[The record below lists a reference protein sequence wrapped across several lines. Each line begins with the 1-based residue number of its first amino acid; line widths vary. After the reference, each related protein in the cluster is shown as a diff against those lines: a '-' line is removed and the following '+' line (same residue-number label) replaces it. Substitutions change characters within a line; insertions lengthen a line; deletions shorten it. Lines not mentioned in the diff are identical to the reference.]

1 MGLSETIMAAMI
13 GALATVFTATFQ
25 LMLSWRSAT
34 KEQERRG
41 RGGLSSFLWMLA
53 LMAAAAVGGFAYA
66 EYRAQGSRGTAAVL
80 REELQRELHA
90 LSASTA
96 RLEQLTA
103 AASGGRESPADQ
115 RQRGLEGIAAMVT
128 LPACRGVQPGFST
141 QRPDCTEQDA
151 LNVAVCTPVP
161 AAASVTAVELFARP
175 EDSQQPW
182 SEARVTSGQD
192 LGGGRFATSHV
203 ERIDADGTRQVC
215 QPFAHWSSDKGRT
228 VRILVRY
235 IM

>member
-25 LMLSWRSAT
+25 LMLTWRDAT
-34 KEQERRG
+34 KEQRRG
-41 RGGLSSFLWMLA
+41 RGGLRSFLWMLA

-66 EYRAQGSRGTAAVL
+66 EYRAQDTRGEAALL
-80 REELQRELHA
+80 RAELQRELHA
-90 LSASTA
+90 LTASTA
-96 RLEQLTA
+96 RLEKLAA
-103 AASGGRESPADQ
+103 AASGEKGSAAADQ
-115 RQRGLEGIAAMVT
+115 QQRGLEGVAAMVT
-128 LPACRGVQPGFST
+128 LPACRGAQVGFAT

-151 LNVAVCTPVP
+151 MQVSICAPVP
-161 AAASVTAVELFARP
+161 AGASVTAVELFARP
-175 EDSQQPW
+175 EDSQQAW
-182 SEARVTSGQD
+182 SEARVVGGQD
-192 LGGGRFATSHV
+192 LGGGRFAATHF
-203 ERIDADGTRQVC
+203 ERADADGTRQMC